1 MSVDKPEIPSP
12 IASLVDYLANLPHVV
27 AITRRW
33 SGRSSSEPTETWD
46 LGLYHRGG
54 FDPDG
59 LVHLDG
65 VPTTRA
71 DRGAEGN
78 DWSTLI
84 VDGLTVNIHSR
95 DLDVV
100 EHWAHEA
107 QEGRFQVTESPG
119 HLAGAPTYTLAAEIA
134 SSQVLAGSLD
144 LNVDYP
150 DRLAEVGAVRWRYH
164 AGNSLDHAGARAAL
178 GDLPGVAHHLA
189 RAYAEAAHARL
200 CEAREWAL
208 NEKETLERA
217 ELTHL
222 NEILTA
228 LNTDPVALT
237 QRVMQA
243 RALLLD

>member
-1 MSVDKPEIPSP
+1 MDEPELPSP
-12 IASLVDYLANLPHVV
+12 IASLVAYLANLPHVV
-27 AITRRW
+27 AVTRRRP
-33 SGRSSSEPTETWD
+33 GKSSSEPTETWD

-54 FDPDG
+54 FDPDD

-65 VPTTRA
+65 IRTARA
-71 DRGAEGN
+71 DRGRKGS
-78 DWSTLI
+78 DWSTLL
-84 VDGLTVNIHSR
+84 VDGLTVNIHCR

-100 EHWAHEA
+100 EHWAREA
-107 QEGRFQVTESPG
+107 QQGRFQVKESPG
-119 HLAGAPTYTLAAEIA
+119 HLAGTPTYTLAAEIA

-150 DRLAEVGAVRWRYH
+150 DRLAEAGAIHWRYH
-164 AGNSLDHAGARAAL
+164 AGTSLDHASARAAL
-178 GDLPGVAHHLA
+178 GDLSGVVHHLA

-208 NEKETLERA
+208 NEKETLEQA

-228 LNTDPVALT
+228 LNTDPVTLT

>member
-1 MSVDKPEIPSP
+1 MDKPELPSP
-12 IASLVDYLANLPHVV
+12 IASLVDYLANLPHVI

-33 SGRSSSEPTETWD
+33 PGRSSSEPADTWD

-54 FDPDG
+54 FDPDD

-65 VPTTRA
+65 VPTAPA
-71 DRGAEGN
+71 DRGTKGN
-78 DWSTLI
+78 DWSTLL
-84 VDGLTVNIHSR
+84 VDGLTVNIHCR

-100 EHWAHEA
+100 EHWTSEA
-107 QEGRFQVTESPG
+107 REGRFQVKESPG
-119 HLAGAPTYTLAAEIA
+119 HLAGTPTYTLAAEIA

-150 DRLAEVGAVRWRYH
+150 DRLAEAGAVRWRYH
-164 AGNSLDHAGARAAL
+164 AGTSLEQAGARAAR

-200 CEAREWAL
+200 CEAREWAH
-208 NEKETLERA
+208 NEKENLERA

-228 LNTDPVALT
+228 LKTDPVTLT